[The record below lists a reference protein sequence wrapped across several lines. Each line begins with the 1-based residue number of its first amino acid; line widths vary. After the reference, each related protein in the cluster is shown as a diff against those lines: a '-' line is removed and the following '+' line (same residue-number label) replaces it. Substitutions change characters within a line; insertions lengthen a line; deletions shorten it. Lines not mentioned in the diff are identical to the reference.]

1 MTRSIPKGCL
11 EMPGSLRSWA
21 EQRAGLRGRAVPR
34 GREVLIL

>member
-21 EQRAGLRGRAVPR
+21 ESRAGLEGGAP
-34 GREVLIL
+34 GGIEVLIL